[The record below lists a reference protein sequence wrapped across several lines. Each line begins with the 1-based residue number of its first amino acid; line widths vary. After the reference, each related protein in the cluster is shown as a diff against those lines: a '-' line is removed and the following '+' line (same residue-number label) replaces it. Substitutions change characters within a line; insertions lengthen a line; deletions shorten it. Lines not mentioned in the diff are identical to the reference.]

1 MKYKH
6 NLLIIIILTFL
17 SGCVAVKY
25 DPSKPLDA
33 EQGLVLARI
42 TKTGYASTAQF
53 LTKNKNKILDNYSF
67 VMRLEENFFLFPM
80 SAGTHLF
87 DEAIY
92 MQGSG
97 LVKPDLECIGEFEIK
112 AGMINYIGDLYF
124 DISPAN
130 NYIIFSTHGSSY
142 KVEDNFEDTKKI
154 AELRY
159 QNIGDKFQ
167 FSKSVVGPSTCQ
179 KED

>member
-6 NLLIIIILTFL
+6 NLLIIMILTFL

-92 MQGSG
+92 MQGSA

-142 KVEDNFEDTKKI
+142 KVEDNFEDTKKNCRI
-154 AELRY
+154 KIPKYWR
-159 QNIGDKFQ
+159 
-167 FSKSVVGPSTCQ
+167 
-179 KED
+179 